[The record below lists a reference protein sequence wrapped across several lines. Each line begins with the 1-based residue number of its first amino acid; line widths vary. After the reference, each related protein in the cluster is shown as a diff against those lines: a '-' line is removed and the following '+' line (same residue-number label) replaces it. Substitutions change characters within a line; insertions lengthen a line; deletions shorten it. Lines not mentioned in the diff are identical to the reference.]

1 MKRSSFCRT
10 RVNVQ
15 IQNKFNQFCFY
26 QRLIFMKSEVTQIE
40 QTFFHH
46 PHSALLFQNQNL
58 ALKSSENFS
67 ELNRKTLVVYV
78 TCKRDFSHYSAVS
91 LILVPCKVTSK
102 TTSKR
107 GISCKDADISQINP
121 WPSMNVWYK
130 LLFFQYMKKR
140 CMQGSV
146 FYFTYRE
153 NKIKGPES
161 CQPEA
166 GRQQHHIPDTPM

>member
-46 PHSALLFQNQNL
+46 PHSVFLFQNQNL

-102 TTSKR
+102 TMCKR
-107 GISCKDADISQINP
+107 GTPCKDADISQISP

-130 LLFFQYMKKR
+130 LLVFQYMKKK
-140 CMQGSV
+140 V
-146 FYFTYRE
+146 Y
-153 NKIKGPES
+153 
-161 CQPEA
+161 A
-166 GRQQHHIPDTPM
+166 GKCFLLHIQRK